1 MFGEWP
7 SLKFG
12 FTSIKDIGLFCVLS
26 FLNIPFYE
34 VGFK

>member
-12 FTSIKDIGLFCVLS
+12 FTSIEDIGLFCVLS